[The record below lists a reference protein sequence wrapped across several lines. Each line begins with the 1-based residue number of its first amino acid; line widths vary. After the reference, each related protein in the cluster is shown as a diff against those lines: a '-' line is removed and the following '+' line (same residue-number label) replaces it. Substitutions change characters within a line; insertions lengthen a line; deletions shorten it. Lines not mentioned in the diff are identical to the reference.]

1 MKRQRT
7 PKLLEIATTMP
18 FLPHSVPGQPFDI
31 MHSGVAAWLV
41 EQPNVRQWLFESVKT
56 RNLIVFDG
64 KLRTWRGRML
74 VGMESAKTRETKEF
88 ALEMLDGIDGTD
100 GWKRV
105 ACSQEDRN

>member
-1 MKRQRT
+1 
-7 PKLLEIATTMP
+7 
-18 FLPHSVPGQPFDI
+18 
-31 MHSGVAAWLV
+31 
-41 EQPNVRQWLFESVKT
+41 
-56 RNLIVFDG
+56 
-64 KLRTWRGRML
+64 ML